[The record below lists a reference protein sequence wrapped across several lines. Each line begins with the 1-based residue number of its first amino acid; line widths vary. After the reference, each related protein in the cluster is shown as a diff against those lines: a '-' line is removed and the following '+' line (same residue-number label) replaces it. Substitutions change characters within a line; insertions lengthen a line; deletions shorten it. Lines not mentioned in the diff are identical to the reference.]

1 MHELAIAQ
9 QIVRSVRAE
18 MERRGATA
26 VRAIDIDLGLLEGL
40 READLRA
47 AFDVEA
53 AGTPL
58 EGTALRVTLIPA
70 RAFCPKCG
78 VPKPLAMPEE
88 SGHGAVSVT
97 CPDCGAEMDLEGG
110 RGFTIR
116 SAAMVLE
123 DP

>member
-1 MHELAIAQ
+1 MHELVIAQ
-9 QIVRSVRAE
+9 QIVRAVRAE

-26 VRAIDIDLGLLEGL
+26 VRAIDVDLGALEGL
-40 READLRA
+40 RESDLRA
-47 AFDVEA
+47 AFEVEA
-53 AGTPL
+53 ADTPL
-58 EGTALRVTLIPA
+58 EGAALRVTLVPA

-78 VPKPLAMPEE
+78 GPKPLALPEGP
-88 SGHGAVSVT
+88 GHGPPSAA

-110 RGFTIR
+110 RGAVVR